1 MFLILPHRLLEP
13 VKMRQ
18 AILHGCCSWCT
29 RMGFIGSLGPRYC
42 ITVCLYVYV
51 CVWLLCSSVFTCGVF
66 WVLCASY
73 VGLLSIA
80 PHPFMNTQVVC
91 LAAAARMACS
101 YLKVCS
107 NGLIPTRLLVDALRF
122 LKKSGLLNILLFCK
136 LKLLWSYGIISFW
149 YVYWIVDLSYGLP
162 WSYVLMFLC
171 SVACYPGRLMLG
183 GSMTGAEEAH
193 LSGVGNT
200 IRMVMHHF
208 IELKRCPVAK
218 EVAFRKA
225 RL

>member
-1 MFLILPHRLLEP
+1 MFLILPHRLLEAAEERP
-13 VKMRQ
+13 AM
-18 AILHGCCSWCT
+18 LHGCCSWCT
-29 RMGFIGSLGPRYC
+29 RMGFIGGLGPRYC
-42 ITVCLYVYV
+42 IYV

-66 WVLCASY
+66 WVLCESY

-107 NGLIPTRLLVDALRF
+107 NGLLPTKLLVDALRF

-149 YVYWIVDLSYGLP
+149 YVSWIVDLSYGLP
-162 WSYVLMFLC
+162 LSYVLMFLC
-171 SVACYPGRLMLG
+171 VLWPIIQVTSCLVAAWLGQRRLT
-183 GSMTGAEEAH
+183 SAELATPFAWWWAT
-193 LSGVGNT
+193 S
-200 IRMVMHHF
+200 
-208 IELKRCPVAK
+208 
-218 EVAFRKA
+218 
-225 RL
+225 